1 MKIPP
6 VLCKL
11 YGSKAIRLDLS
22 YNFIDN
28 LEGLEEF
35 TKLEELIL
43 DNNILDEETDFYPNT
58 GLRALSLN
66 KNKVSVGLCI
76 ILIKA
81 Y

>member
-28 LEGLEEF
+28 LEGLEKF

-43 DNNILDEETDFYPNT
+43 DTNILDDGTSFYPNK
-58 GLRALSLN
+58 GLLALSLN
-66 KNKVSVGLCI
+66 KNKVGM
-76 ILIKA
+76 
-81 Y
+81 